1 MPCRA
6 GVYAPNHSR
15 LVLEDILGLERD
27 PVARESAVAGGV
39 FDRNSGMQLLEFLDV
54 RASGAK
60 FELSQLFVRTR

>member
-27 PVARESAVAGGV
+27 PVARERAVARGI
-39 FDRNSGMQLLEFLDV
+39 FDRNGRRQLLKFLDV
-54 RASGAK
+54 RAAGIG
-60 FELSQLFVRTR
+60 FEFSQLFLSTR